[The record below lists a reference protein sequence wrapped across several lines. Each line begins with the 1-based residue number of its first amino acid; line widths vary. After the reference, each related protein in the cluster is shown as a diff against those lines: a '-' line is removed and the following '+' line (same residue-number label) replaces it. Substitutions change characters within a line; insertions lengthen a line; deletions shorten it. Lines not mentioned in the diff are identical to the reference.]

1 MIVTLE
7 NGSEI
12 QLSVNGIHTNINT
25 NIHTNTNIDTNTNTT
40 NR

>member
-25 NIHTNTNIDTNTNTT
+25 NTNFDTNTNTT